1 MSTLSRCRLSCCS
14 FLVVDLIITIFH
26 SSLLN
31 MSLVYRQQSLASEIK
46 NFPSKFV
53 LHSSLSNPMQ
63 TKKEGMKI
71 GVKSP
76 NFLVPWKAE
85 ENRDADFEIS
95 RGFLSPPSS
104 YGSRF
109 PTVPFRSLAS
119 STLSIETAFSL
130 PHFHIHFST
139 FKHISS
145 NIIRALPNSE
155 NSTNDLGASVI
166 NVDSTATT
174 YAVSCD
180 ATAEL
185 VHDSTP
191 ISCIWETVGR
201 QIFTQ

>member
-1 MSTLSRCRLSCCS
+1 MNIELVNRMEQTPRWELDARSCRGLP
-14 FLVVDLIITIFH
+14 VEAI
-26 SSLLN
+26 SLC
-31 MSLVYRQQSLASEIK
+31 IG
-46 NFPSKFV
+46 SKA
-53 LHSSLSNPMQ
+53 LLQKSKLPLQIRLSLSNPMQ

-119 STLSIETAFSL
+119 STLSGETAFSL